1 MSATSIHKYLIFF
14 LGNRFNQPFM
24 VQSNNSSL
32 SIRFRMDPAYGLDQI
47 IEGAFAYYNGN
58 SPV

>member
-1 MSATSIHKYLIFF
+1 
-14 LGNRFNQPFM
+14 M